1 MSSTGDQPSEQFLT
15 MLGVGSGVMQIV
27 VFTAVGVMTLDSVP
41 YGVALGGLSGLGTF
55 LFLPWFLSLSAAQD
69 DGDAGLGP
77 ATERISRSTGSGVF
91 GLGLEVGAIV
101 MLAVGFA
108 RGPDLLLGAA
118 IALAVA
124 VGVYLVGSFVLGRQ
138 S

>member
-1 MSSTGDQPSEQFLT
+1 MSSTDEQPSERFLT
-15 MLGVGSGVMQIV
+15 MLGVGSGVMQLV

-41 YGVALGGLSGLGTF
+41 YGVVAGGLSGLGTF

-69 DGDAGLGP
+69 DADDGIGP
-77 ATERISRSTGSGVF
+77 ATERISRDTGPGVF
-91 GLGLEVGAIV
+91 GLGLEMGAIV

-118 IALAVA
+118 SALAVA
-124 VGVYLVGSFVLGRQ
+124 VGVYLVGSFVLDRG